1 VAKVW
6 HGFEGFLM
14 TDQLTERPTS
24 TEKGERVALTDRM
37 IRTLPA
43 PASGKRIVFDHHRDA
58 PKGFG
63 VRVMATGSKSFVL
76 RYRTK
81 EGAARIQTVGEY
93 PTWTLTAARLEA
105 TAIRQRVDAGA
116 DPLGARREERAEQ
129 TVSDL
134 VDAFAKAR
142 LGELASGPEIRRYFD
157 RDLIPVLG
165 KRKVRTIKRRDIIAL
180 VEARALEAPRA
191 AALLLTYIKL
201 LMSFAEDREIIEVSP
216 AHGIKATRVS
226 KRMTT
231 VKRGRTL
238 DDAEIRAFWLGADTC
253 GIHRLTGIA
262 LKLILVTGQRPGEV
276 IGMRHDEIEGT
287 AWTIPAS
294 RRKTGTGHVVHLTET
309 ALALLADARA
319 EVSRLAKRRGWPES
333 PYAFEFREGK
343 PGTTA
348 ALSKALTRYS
358 AALGNRDHPD
368 WGHWTPHDLRR
379 TCRTRLSEIGIA
391 QEIAERVIGH
401 AAQGVV
407 GVYDQHKYRHEIR
420 AALEGWERRLLGII
434 DPPEANILLFA
445 REAAHA

>member
-1 VAKVW
+1 
-6 HGFEGFLM
+6 M
-14 TDQLTERPTS
+14 TDQTTDRPAS
-24 TEKGERVALTDRM
+24 EKGERVALSDRM
-37 IRTLPA
+37 LRTLPA
-43 PASGKRIVFDHHRDA
+43 PEKGKRIVFDHHREA

-63 VRVMATGSKSFVL
+63 VRIMATGSKSFVL

-81 EGAARIQTVGEY
+81 EGAARIQTIGEY

-105 TAIRQRVDAGA
+105 SAIRQRVDAGA

-134 VDAFAKAR
+134 VDAFEKAR
-142 LGELASGPEIRRYFD
+142 LGELASGAEIRRYFD

-165 KRKVRTIKRRDIIAL
+165 KRKVRTVKRRDIINL

-201 LMSFAEDREIIEVSP
+201 LLSFAEDREIIEVSP
-216 AHGIKATRVS
+216 AHGIKGIRIN
-226 KRMTT
+226 KRMAT

-238 DDAEIRAFWLGADTC
+238 DDAEIRAFWNGAETC

-276 IGMRHDEIEGT
+276 IGMRRDEIEG
-287 AWTIPAS
+287 AVWTIPAA

-309 ALALLADARA
+309 ALTLLADARA

-333 PYAFEFREGK
+333 PFVFEFREGTT
-343 PGTTA
+343 GTTA
-348 ALSKALTRYS
+348 ALCRALTRYRD
-358 AALGNRDHPD
+358 ALGNRDHPD

-379 TCRTRLSEIGIA
+379 TCRTRLSEIGTP

-407 GVYDQHKYRHEIR
+407 GVYDQHRYQHEIR
-420 AALEGWERRLLGII
+420 AALEGWERRLMGIV
-434 DPPEANILLFA
+434 DPPEASILPFA
-445 REAAHA
+445 KATGT